1 MNYNI
6 IMAIGL
12 TVMIFGFLG
21 FIWCE
26 MSARELDRKLAVS
39 QQDWDKR
46 NKYKAL
52 DKLQQRI
59 TTLEGR

>member
-1 MNYNI
+1 
-6 IMAIGL
+6 
-12 TVMIFGFLG
+12 MIFGFLG

-52 DKLQQRI
+52 DKLEQRI

>member
-52 DKLQQRI
+52 DKLEQRI

>member
-1 MNYNI
+1 
-6 IMAIGL
+6 MAIGL

-52 DKLQQRI
+52 DKLEQRI

>member
-6 IMAIGL
+6 IMAIVL

-26 MSARELDRKLAVS
+26 MSARELDRKLAVLK
-39 QQDWDKR
+39 Q
-46 NKYKAL
+46 NKGEK
-52 DKLQQRI
+52 
-59 TTLEGR
+59 

>member
-39 QQDWDKR
+39 KQDWDKR

-52 DKLQQRI
+52 DKLEQRI

>member
-1 MNYNI
+1 
-6 IMAIGL
+6 MAIGL

-39 QQDWDKR
+39 KQDWDKR

-52 DKLQQRI
+52 DKL
-59 TTLEGR
+59 